1 MQAKIKK
8 RPYEYFDPVFD
19 GTHEVPIDT
28 EYNLPDYCADIQ
40 KILKCRV
47 VPEISAY
54 FISEDT
60 LTCEGICDV
69 RVLYLDAKSDS
80 IRCCE
85 FTKEFSAAIKM
96 KASEEKAIACVK
108 AVIEHCTC
116 RAMSARKI
124 DLHLTLSL
132 QVLAVVQKQAM
143 ITCELEEETI
153 EKRTRTVKVSQ
164 AVNAVCHQ
172 FTLEDELTL
181 KNGKPPIESILRKE
195 IACRVTEFKTE
206 EDRLIVNGT
215 AELSFLY
222 LSSIDGTTTERM
234 SASIDFCQS
243 IDCVGAKEGCFC
255 DIRITAGESTVQ
267 PKEDSAGEYTGVN
280 VLLKV
285 FIAAFLYEEKEIEV
299 IDDAYSIAAPL
310 ELKYQQTGITE
321 IQRSI
326 NEVLKKKCSLTVSDD
341 EIQKVIDLW
350 SEESD
355 VQSYCDKGK
364 LNYRVRCTLCMLYL
378 GSQNRLLYTE
388 KSFDFSFSTDLEE
401 PQPKKS
407 ETRFFLDLW
416 EYRIADKNTV
426 EVSVETTVVSL
437 LYTKSVIRYLESA
450 QETEGE
456 KAYEKHSRLSVY
468 YASQGESLWDIA
480 KSHRALL
487 SDIRAQN
494 DLLEDTIQ
502 ASGPILICSR

>member
-19 GTHEVPIDT
+19 GTYEVPIDT

-47 VPEISAY
+47 LPEISSY

-60 LTCEGICDV
+60 LSCEGAADI
-69 RVLYLDAKSDS
+69 RVLYLDSKSDS

-85 FTKEFSAAIKM
+85 FTKEFSASIKM
-96 KASEEKAIACVK
+96 KASEEKAIACIK
-108 AVIEHCTC
+108 AAVAHCTC

-132 QVLAVVQKQAM
+132 QILAVAQKQEA
-143 ITCELEEETI
+143 ITCELEEETV
-153 EKRTRTVKVSQ
+153 EKRSARVKASQ
-164 AVNAVCHQ
+164 AVNAVSHQ

-195 IACRVTEFKTE
+195 VACRVSEFKTE
-206 EDRLIVNGT
+206 DDRLTVNGT

-222 LSSIDGTTTERM
+222 LSAIDGTTTERM
-234 SASIDFCQS
+234 SASIDFSQN
-243 IDCVGAKEGCFC
+243 IDCIGAKEGCVC
-255 DIRITAGESTVQ
+255 DIRITPGESTVQ
-267 PKEDSAGEYTGVN
+267 PKEDSVGECTGVH
-280 VLLKV
+280 VVLKV
-285 FIAAFLYEEKEIEV
+285 FLVAFLYEEKEIEV
-299 IDDAYSIAAPL
+299 IDDAYSIRAPL
-310 ELKYQQTGITE
+310 DLKYRQTGITE
-321 IQRSI
+321 IQSTLS
-326 NEVLKKKCSLTVSDD
+326 EVLKKKCSLTVSDD

-350 SEESD
+350 SEECD

-364 LNYRVRCTLCMLYL
+364 LNYRVRCNLCMLYL
-378 GSQNRLLYTE
+378 GSQNRILYTE
-388 KSFDFSFSTDLEE
+388 KSFDFNFSTDLEE
-401 PQPKKS
+401 SQAKKS
-407 ETRFFLDLW
+407 ETRFYLDLW
-416 EYRIADKNTV
+416 EYRISDKNTV

-450 QETEGE
+450 QEAEGE
-456 KAYEKHSRLSVY
+456 KPYEKHSRLSVY